1 MRLQTDYEEMDALT
15 EAVKKEDMPERKRYL
30 AEKAIALYQ
39 KGSAVSGL
47 SGKLALIAP
56 DVLPASVSGDGKSA
70 VRDL

>member
-1 MRLQTDYEEMDALT
+1 MDALT

-30 AEKAIALYQ
+30 AEKAIALY
-39 KGSAVSGL
+39 KKEAPFRASR
-47 SGKLALIAP
+47 KLALIAP